1 MLVTIQFSNQFTNSN
16 MHQSTIKQY
25 IIILEIKPINIAN
38 MKFTKLFSIA
48 FLMIC
53 GLVSYQVNATNIDT
67 NPEIGDRLLIQS
79 PENTTYTAVNMPKLN
94 FVVKK
99 GGVANYKS
107 VQNTLV
113 EVVKISQNKK
123 GENIVTLQ
131 RVDGAK
137 ILGLKKSVSANYD
150 QALQIG
156 ELKKA

>member
-1 MLVTIQFSNQFTNSN
+1 
-16 MHQSTIKQY
+16 
-25 IIILEIKPINIAN
+25 

-48 FLMIC
+48 FLTFC
-53 GLVSYQVNATNIDT
+53 GLMSYQVNATNIDN

-79 PENTTYTAVNMPKLN
+79 PENTTYTALNMPKLN

-113 EVVKISQNKK
+113 EVVKISQNKE

-150 QALQIG
+150 QALQLG

>member
-1 MLVTIQFSNQFTNSN
+1 
-16 MHQSTIKQY
+16 
-25 IIILEIKPINIAN
+25 

-53 GLVSYQVNATNIDT
+53 GLMSYQVNATNIDN
-67 NPEIGDRLLIQS
+67 NPEVGDRLLIQS

>member
-1 MLVTIQFSNQFTNSN
+1 
-16 MHQSTIKQY
+16 
-25 IIILEIKPINIAN
+25 

-53 GLVSYQVNATNIDT
+53 GLMSYQVNATNIDT

-113 EVVKISQNKK
+113 EVVKISQNKE

>member
-1 MLVTIQFSNQFTNSN
+1 
-16 MHQSTIKQY
+16 
-25 IIILEIKPINIAN
+25 

-113 EVVKISQNKK
+113 EVVKISQNKE

-150 QALQIG
+150 KALQLG

>member
-1 MLVTIQFSNQFTNSN
+1 
-16 MHQSTIKQY
+16 
-25 IIILEIKPINIAN
+25 

-48 FLMIC
+48 FLTIC
-53 GLVSYQVNATNIDT
+53 GLMSYQVNAINNDN

-79 PENTTYTAVNMPKLN
+79 PENTTYTALNMPKLN

-113 EVVKISQNKK
+113 EVVKISKNKK
-123 GENIVTLQ
+123 GESVVTLQ

-150 QALQIG
+150 QALQLG

>member
-1 MLVTIQFSNQFTNSN
+1 
-16 MHQSTIKQY
+16 
-25 IIILEIKPINIAN
+25 

-123 GENIVTLQ
+123 GESMVTLQ
-131 RVDGAK
+131 RVDSAK

-150 QALQIG
+150 KALQLG

>member
-1 MLVTIQFSNQFTNSN
+1 
-16 MHQSTIKQY
+16 
-25 IIILEIKPINIAN
+25 

-48 FLMIC
+48 ILMIC
-53 GLVSYQVNATNIDT
+53 GLMSYQVNATNIDN

-79 PENTTYTAVNMPKLN
+79 PENTTYTALNMPKLN

-113 EVVKISQNKK
+113 EVVKISKNKK
-123 GENIVTLQ
+123 GESVVTLQ

-150 QALQIG
+150 RALQLG

>member
-1 MLVTIQFSNQFTNSN
+1 
-16 MHQSTIKQY
+16 
-25 IIILEIKPINIAN
+25 
-38 MKFTKLFSIA
+38 MKFTKLFSIV
-48 FLMIC
+48 FFMIC

-113 EVVKISQNKK
+113 EVVKISQNKE

-150 QALQIG
+150 KALQLG

>member
-1 MLVTIQFSNQFTNSN
+1 
-16 MHQSTIKQY
+16 
-25 IIILEIKPINIAN
+25 

-53 GLVSYQVNATNIDT
+53 GLMSYQVNATNIDN
-67 NPEIGDRLLIQS
+67 NPEVGDRLLIQS
-79 PENTTYTAVNMPKLN
+79 PENTMYTAVNMPKLN

-137 ILGLKKSVSANYD
+137 ILGLKKSVSANYN

>member
-1 MLVTIQFSNQFTNSN
+1 
-16 MHQSTIKQY
+16 
-25 IIILEIKPINIAN
+25 

-48 FLMIC
+48 FLTIC
-53 GLVSYQVNATNIDT
+53 GLMSYQVNATNIDN

-113 EVVKISQNKK
+113 EVVKISKNKK
-123 GENIVTLQ
+123 GESVVTLQ

-150 QALQIG
+150 QALQLG

>member
-1 MLVTIQFSNQFTNSN
+1 
-16 MHQSTIKQY
+16 
-25 IIILEIKPINIAN
+25 

-53 GLVSYQVNATNIDT
+53 GLMSYQVNATNIDN
-67 NPEIGDRLLIQS
+67 NPEVGDRLLIQS

-113 EVVKISQNKK
+113 EVVKISQNKE

-150 QALQIG
+150 QALQLG

>member
-1 MLVTIQFSNQFTNSN
+1 
-16 MHQSTIKQY
+16 
-25 IIILEIKPINIAN
+25 
-38 MKFTKLFSIA
+38 MKFKKLFSIA

-53 GLVSYQVNATNIDT
+53 GLMSYQVNASNIEN
-67 NPEIGDRLLIQS
+67 NPEVGDRLLIQS
-79 PENTTYTAVNMPKLN
+79 PENTTYIAVNMPKLN

-113 EVVKISQNKK
+113 EVVKISQNKE

-137 ILGLKKSVSANYD
+137 ILGLKKSVSANYN
-150 QALQIG
+150 QALQLG

>member
-1 MLVTIQFSNQFTNSN
+1 
-16 MHQSTIKQY
+16 
-25 IIILEIKPINIAN
+25 

-53 GLVSYQVNATNIDT
+53 GLMSYQVNAINNDN

-79 PENTTYTAVNMPKLN
+79 PENTTYTALNMPKLN

-113 EVVKISQNKK
+113 EVVKISKNKK
-123 GENIVTLQ
+123 GESVVTLQ

-150 QALQIG
+150 RALQLG

>member
-1 MLVTIQFSNQFTNSN
+1 
-16 MHQSTIKQY
+16 
-25 IIILEIKPINIAN
+25 

-53 GLVSYQVNATNIDT
+53 GLMSYQVNATNIDN

-79 PENTTYTAVNMPKLN
+79 PENTTYTALNMPKLN

-113 EVVKISQNKK
+113 EVVKISKNKK
-123 GENIVTLQ
+123 GESVVTLQ

-150 QALQIG
+150 QALQLG

>member
-1 MLVTIQFSNQFTNSN
+1 
-16 MHQSTIKQY
+16 
-25 IIILEIKPINIAN
+25 
-38 MKFTKLFSIA
+38 MKFTKLFSIV
-48 FLMIC
+48 FFMIC
-53 GLVSYQVNATNIDT
+53 GLVSYQVNATNIDN

-79 PENTTYTAVNMPKLN
+79 PENTTYTALNMPKLN

-113 EVVKISQNKK
+113 EVVKISKNKK
-123 GENIVTLQ
+123 GESVVTLQ

-150 QALQIG
+150 QALQLG
-156 ELKKA
+156 ELQKA

>member
-1 MLVTIQFSNQFTNSN
+1 
-16 MHQSTIKQY
+16 
-25 IIILEIKPINIAN
+25 
-38 MKFTKLFSIA
+38 
-48 FLMIC
+48 MIC

-113 EVVKISQNKK
+113 EVVKISQNKE

-137 ILGLKKSVSANYD
+137 ILGLKKSVS
-150 QALQIG
+150 LLFPSI
-156 ELKKA
+156 

>member
-1 MLVTIQFSNQFTNSN
+1 
-16 MHQSTIKQY
+16 
-25 IIILEIKPINIAN
+25 

-53 GLVSYQVNATNIDT
+53 GLMSYQVNATNIDN
-67 NPEIGDRLLIQS
+67 NPEVGDRLLIQS
-79 PENTTYTAVNMPKLN
+79 PQNTTYTAMNMPKLN

-107 VQNTLV
+107 VRNTLV

>member
-1 MLVTIQFSNQFTNSN
+1 
-16 MHQSTIKQY
+16 
-25 IIILEIKPINIAN
+25 

-53 GLVSYQVNATNIDT
+53 GLMSYQVNATNIEN
-67 NPEIGDRLLIQS
+67 NPEVGDRLLIQS

-113 EVVKISQNKK
+113 EVVKISQNKE

-137 ILGLKKSVSANYD
+137 ILGLKKSVSANYN

>member
-1 MLVTIQFSNQFTNSN
+1 
-16 MHQSTIKQY
+16 
-25 IIILEIKPINIAN
+25 

-53 GLVSYQVNATNIDT
+53 GLMSYQVNATNIDN

-79 PENTTYTAVNMPKLN
+79 PENTTYTALNMPKLN

-113 EVVKISQNKK
+113 EVVKISKNKK
-123 GENIVTLQ
+123 GESVVTLQ

-150 QALQIG
+150 QALQLG
-156 ELKKA
+156 ELQKA

>member
-1 MLVTIQFSNQFTNSN
+1 
-16 MHQSTIKQY
+16 
-25 IIILEIKPINIAN
+25 

-53 GLVSYQVNATNIDT
+53 GLMSYQVNATNIDN
-67 NPEIGDRLLIQS
+67 NPEVGDRLLIQS
-79 PENTTYTAVNMPKLN
+79 PQNTTYTAMNMPKLN

>member
-1 MLVTIQFSNQFTNSN
+1 
-16 MHQSTIKQY
+16 
-25 IIILEIKPINIAN
+25 

-48 FLMIC
+48 FLTIC
-53 GLVSYQVNATNIDT
+53 GLMSYQVNATNIDN
-67 NPEIGDRLLIQS
+67 NPEVGDRLLIQS
-79 PENTTYTAVNMPKLN
+79 PENTTYTALNMPKLN

-113 EVVKISQNKK
+113 EVVKISKNKK
-123 GENIVTLQ
+123 GESVVTLQ

-150 QALQIG
+150 QALQLG

>member
-1 MLVTIQFSNQFTNSN
+1 
-16 MHQSTIKQY
+16 
-25 IIILEIKPINIAN
+25 

-53 GLVSYQVNATNIDT
+53 GLMSYQVNASNIEN
-67 NPEIGDRLLIQS
+67 NPEVGDRLLIQS

-113 EVVKISQNKK
+113 EVVKISQNKE

-150 QALQIG
+150 RALQIG

>member
-1 MLVTIQFSNQFTNSN
+1 M
-16 MHQSTIKQY
+16 
-25 IIILEIKPINIAN
+25 
-38 MKFTKLFSIA
+38 
-48 FLMIC
+48 
-53 GLVSYQVNATNIDT
+53 SYQVNATNIDN

-123 GENIVTLQ
+123 GESVVTLQ

-150 QALQIG
+150 QALQLG

>member
-1 MLVTIQFSNQFTNSN
+1 
-16 MHQSTIKQY
+16 
-25 IIILEIKPINIAN
+25 

-53 GLVSYQVNATNIDT
+53 GLMSYQVNAINNDN

-79 PENTTYTAVNMPKLN
+79 PENTTYTALNMPKLN

-113 EVVKISQNKK
+113 EVVKISKNKK
-123 GENIVTLQ
+123 GESVVTLQ

-150 QALQIG
+150 QALQLG

>member
-1 MLVTIQFSNQFTNSN
+1 
-16 MHQSTIKQY
+16 
-25 IIILEIKPINIAN
+25 

-53 GLVSYQVNATNIDT
+53 GLMSYQVNATIIDN
-67 NPEIGDRLLIQS
+67 NPEVGDRLLIQS
-79 PENTTYTAVNMPKLN
+79 PENTTYKAVNMPKLN

-113 EVVKISQNKK
+113 EVVKISKNKK
-123 GENIVTLQ
+123 GESVVTLQ

-150 QALQIG
+150 QALQLG

>member
-1 MLVTIQFSNQFTNSN
+1 
-16 MHQSTIKQY
+16 
-25 IIILEIKPINIAN
+25 

-137 ILGLKKSVSANYD
+137 ILNLKKSISANYD
-150 QALQIG
+150 QALQLG

>member
-1 MLVTIQFSNQFTNSN
+1 
-16 MHQSTIKQY
+16 
-25 IIILEIKPINIAN
+25 

-113 EVVKISQNKK
+113 EVVKISQNKE

>member
-1 MLVTIQFSNQFTNSN
+1 
-16 MHQSTIKQY
+16 
-25 IIILEIKPINIAN
+25 

-48 FLMIC
+48 FLTIC
-53 GLVSYQVNATNIDT
+53 GLMSYQVNATNNDN

-79 PENTTYTAVNMPKLN
+79 PENTTYTALNMPKLN

-113 EVVKISQNKK
+113 EVVKISKNKK
-123 GENIVTLQ
+123 GESVVTLQ

>member
-1 MLVTIQFSNQFTNSN
+1 
-16 MHQSTIKQY
+16 
-25 IIILEIKPINIAN
+25 

-48 FLMIC
+48 FLTIC
-53 GLVSYQVNATNIDT
+53 GLMSYQVNATNNDN

-79 PENTTYTAVNMPKLN
+79 PENTTYTALNMPKLN

-113 EVVKISQNKK
+113 EVVKISQNKE
-123 GENIVTLQ
+123 GASVVTLQ

-137 ILGLKKSVSANYD
+137 ILGLKNSVSANYD

>member
-1 MLVTIQFSNQFTNSN
+1 
-16 MHQSTIKQY
+16 
-25 IIILEIKPINIAN
+25 

-53 GLVSYQVNATNIDT
+53 GLMSYQVNATNIDN

-113 EVVKISQNKK
+113 EVVKISQNKE

-131 RVDGAK
+131 REDGAK

>member
-1 MLVTIQFSNQFTNSN
+1 
-16 MHQSTIKQY
+16 
-25 IIILEIKPINIAN
+25 

-53 GLVSYQVNATNIDT
+53 GLMSYQINATNIDN
-67 NPEIGDRLLIQS
+67 NPEVGDRLLIQS

-113 EVVKISQNKK
+113 EVVRISQNKK
-123 GENIVTLQ
+123 GENIVRLQ
-131 RVDGAK
+131 RVDGTK
-137 ILGLKKSVSANYD
+137 ILGLKKSISANYD
-150 QALQIG
+150 QALQLG

>member
-1 MLVTIQFSNQFTNSN
+1 
-16 MHQSTIKQY
+16 
-25 IIILEIKPINIAN
+25 

-48 FLMIC
+48 FLTIC
-53 GLVSYQVNATNIDT
+53 GLMSYQVNATNIDN

-79 PENTTYTAVNMPKLN
+79 PENTTYTALNMPKLN

-113 EVVKISQNKK
+113 EVVKISKNKK
-123 GENIVTLQ
+123 GESVVTLQ

-150 QALQIG
+150 QALQLG
-156 ELKKA
+156 ELQKA

>member
-1 MLVTIQFSNQFTNSN
+1 
-16 MHQSTIKQY
+16 
-25 IIILEIKPINIAN
+25 

-48 FLMIC
+48 FLTIC
-53 GLVSYQVNATNIDT
+53 GLMSYQVNATNIDN
-67 NPEIGDRLLIQS
+67 NPEVGDRLLIQS
-79 PENTTYTAVNMPKLN
+79 PENTTYTALNMPKLN

-107 VQNTLV
+107 VKNTLV
-113 EVVKISQNKK
+113 EVVKISKNKK
-123 GENIVTLQ
+123 GESVVTLQ

>member
-1 MLVTIQFSNQFTNSN
+1 
-16 MHQSTIKQY
+16 
-25 IIILEIKPINIAN
+25 

-53 GLVSYQVNATNIDT
+53 GLMSYQVNATNIDN
-67 NPEIGDRLLIQS
+67 NPEIGDCLLIQS
-79 PENTTYTAVNMPKLN
+79 PENTTYTALNMPKLN

-107 VQNTLV
+107 VKNTLV
-113 EVVKISQNKK
+113 EVVKISKNKK
-123 GENIVTLQ
+123 GESVVTLQ

>member
-1 MLVTIQFSNQFTNSN
+1 
-16 MHQSTIKQY
+16 
-25 IIILEIKPINIAN
+25 

>member
-1 MLVTIQFSNQFTNSN
+1 
-16 MHQSTIKQY
+16 
-25 IIILEIKPINIAN
+25 
-38 MKFTKLFSIA
+38 
-48 FLMIC
+48 MIC

-113 EVVKISQNKK
+113 EVVKISQNKE

>member
-1 MLVTIQFSNQFTNSN
+1 
-16 MHQSTIKQY
+16 
-25 IIILEIKPINIAN
+25 

-79 PENTTYTAVNMPKLN
+79 PENTTYTALNMPKLN

-123 GENIVTLQ
+123 GESMVTLQ

-137 ILGLKKSVSANYD
+137 ILGLKKSVSANYHK
-150 QALQIG
+150 ALQLG

>member
-1 MLVTIQFSNQFTNSN
+1 
-16 MHQSTIKQY
+16 
-25 IIILEIKPINIAN
+25 

-53 GLVSYQVNATNIDT
+53 GLMSYQVNATNIDN
-67 NPEIGDRLLIQS
+67 NPEVGDRLLIQS
-79 PENTTYTAVNMPKLN
+79 PENTMYTAVNMPKLN

-150 QALQIG
+150 QALQLG